1 MAELQVF
8 KAKINNA
15 CTLLKTIEAD
25 IKRLDEPFTF
35 PEGRHLELES
45 HQLEVAAAQ
54 WQNKV
59 QFRQQELREQSNVLQ
74 STAPS
79 ISSNN
84 SEGTASG
91 RSERS
96 MKIRRPML
104 EIPSFSGNFRE
115 FNSFWAVFESLVHN
129 DDELSDIDKFLFLKQ
144 ALKGRAAVTISCI
157 PVVGDRYH
165 AAVNILKKQFDRSA
179 NMADIIINEIERLQR
194 ASESPRSCRETFE
207 AINSRIIHLEQTGM
221 RMNADRVWRRMIL
234 SKFPEFICTTVI
246 QKETECDHSFDV
258 SEIMNTID
266 DVIALRET
274 TALTT
279 ETLFP
284 KDSYRNGLPKQ
295 GINRTKFGDERNT
308 PRRQKGLCLC
318 GQQHSPHSCPKYTTP
333 QARRFEV
340 RKQKACWRCFAKNH
354 QSKDCTVTGLCPR
367 CNEGHHSSLCLSET
381 KRQDTGYLTLP
392 RQPGRNVQLP
402 PAART
407 QQPPANGVSRNHR
420 YQGDNRN
427 VQTMH
432 NQQNGRQI
440 PTLDNTTSVSNQ
452 FVLQIATAMIF
463 NEAEWDYQP
472 VTLLLDSGA
481 QKSFIKSGISEE
493 LKLRITGSTS
503 FTISGMGELQ
513 ETFNSNEVQVTLKG
527 LHSPKKLKKLSVH
540 TKQKLTT
547 SVTTAELS
555 EADLNFIS
563 SSNVTVAQQTLART
577 SVSPDLLIGQDL
589 LSTIIDHG
597 SPVLTLP
604 SGLIL
609 TPTVFGYTISGT
621 SLTKTKTSAEVHGS
635 ALVIASPA
643 VSSRED
649 YKQDIKNLYELESLG
664 LKTENDPDEAS
675 IIKFMDDYRKTIQIK
690 EGVITAGFPF
700 NENADKLK
708 DNFNVAFRR
717 LQALLRTL
725 RDDKEKLRIYNDTFQ
740 TYIKEGIIEECAFNP
755 TGVTAF
761 YLPHRHVWTPGKS
774 TELRVVFDASSH
786 GRNEFSLN
794 DVIYEGHALTPL
806 IHEVLLQFRTHK
818 NTMVADIQKAFLQI
832 RLPDHHRD
840 ATRFLWIKDLDSPA
854 EGDNVKYY
862 RFCRVPFGIN
872 ASPAILNQSI
882 LKHIEEENSPIGK
895 ELSRSLYVD
904 NILLE
909 GETSDDLIRK
919 YTASKQV
926 FSSIGMNLRDYL
938 SNSSTVNES
947 IKESDRAKD
956 KEIKVLGLS
965 WNSIDDTLSFTCTEK
980 AQKKISKRTV
990 LSQINGFCFDPLGLL
1005 TPLIVPAKVFL
1016 QDIHKMKLGW
1026 DTPLPDE
1033 ASQQWNSIR
1042 SNIIGF
1048 SKSIPRKV
1056 LEKDPKAEHIMSIF
1070 VDSSK

>member
-1 MAELQVF
+1 MQEAQINASLNHIAGRQDQKEREKLMTEL
-8 KAKINNA
+8 N
-15 CTLLKTIEAD
+15 
-25 IKRLDEPFTF
+25 
-35 PEGRHLELES
+35 RHLELES

-59 QFRQQELREQSNVLQ
+59 QFRQLELREQSNVLQ

-115 FNSFWAVFESLVHN
+115 FNSFWAVFESLIHN
-129 DDELSDIDKFLFLKQ
+129 DDELSDIDKFLFLEQ
-144 ALKGRAAVTISCI
+144 ALKGRSAVTISCI

-179 NMADIIINEIERLQR
+179 NMADIIINEIKRLQR

-246 QKETECDHSFDV
+246 QRETECDHSFDV
-258 SEIMNTID
+258 SEVMNTID

-284 KDSYRNGLPKQ
+284 KDSYRNGLSKQ
-295 GINRTKFGDERNT
+295 GINRPKFGNERNT
-308 PRRQKGLCLC
+308 PSRQKEPCFC

-340 RKQKACWRCFAKNH
+340 RKQKTCWRCFAKNH
-354 QSKDCTVTGLCPR
+354 QSKDCTVMGLCPR
-367 CNEGHHSSLCLSET
+367 CNEGHHSSLCLSEA

-392 RQPGRNVQLP
+392 RQPGRKIQLP

-407 QQPPANGVSRNHR
+407 QQPPINGVNRNHR
-420 YQGDNRN
+420 YQGDHRN

-472 VTLLLDSGA
+472 FTLLLDSGA

-493 LKLRITGSTS
+493 LMLRITGSTS
-503 FTISGMGELQ
+503 FTTSGICELQ
-513 ETFNSNEVQVTLKG
+513 ETFNSNEVQITLKG

-563 SSNVTVAQQTLART
+563 SSNVAVAQQTLART
-577 SVSPDLLIGQDL
+577 SLFLLCNVIWPLVFASSEEVGPIPPRGFFDQLVDCCA
-589 LSTIIDHG
+589 SG
-597 SPVLTLP
+597 SHVGWIEM
-604 SGLIL
+604 GLIL

-621 SLTKTKTSAEVHGS
+621 SLTKAKTSAEVHGS
-635 ALVIASPA
+635 ALVIANPA
-643 VSSRED
+643 VSSWED
-649 YKQDIKNLYELESLG
+649 YKQDIKNMYELESLG

-675 IIKFMDDYRKTIQIK
+675 IIKFMDDYRKTIQMK

-700 NENADKLK
+700 NE
-708 DNFNVAFRR
+708 
-717 LQALLRTL
+717 T
-725 RDDKEKLRIYNDTFQ
+725 
-740 TYIKEGIIEECAFNP
+740 
-755 TGVTAF
+755 
-761 YLPHRHVWTPGKS
+761 S
-774 TELRVVFDASSH
+774 T
-786 GRNEFSLN
+786 N
-794 DVIYEGHALTPL
+794 
-806 IHEVLLQFRTHK
+806 
-818 NTMVADIQKAFLQI
+818 
-832 RLPDHHRD
+832 
-840 ATRFLWIKDLDSPA
+840 
-854 EGDNVKYY
+854 
-862 RFCRVPFGIN
+862 
-872 ASPAILNQSI
+872 
-882 LKHIEEENSPIGK
+882 
-895 ELSRSLYVD
+895 
-904 NILLE
+904 
-909 GETSDDLIRK
+909 
-919 YTASKQV
+919 
-926 FSSIGMNLRDYL
+926 
-938 SNSSTVNES
+938 
-947 IKESDRAKD
+947 
-956 KEIKVLGLS
+956 
-965 WNSIDDTLSFTCTEK
+965 
-980 AQKKISKRTV
+980 
-990 LSQINGFCFDPLGLL
+990 
-1005 TPLIVPAKVFL
+1005 
-1016 QDIHKMKLGW
+1016 
-1026 DTPLPDE
+1026 
-1033 ASQQWNSIR
+1033 
-1042 SNIIGF
+1042 
-1048 SKSIPRKV
+1048 
-1056 LEKDPKAEHIMSIF
+1056 
-1070 VDSSK
+1070 